1 MSDLERT
8 PEVSRE
14 GVERLRAKRGHEQVT
29 FDDVADHFEDFVQR
43 RPQVRQVIEQ
53 FAAFLAG
60 VEDVDHEHE
69 GHGPTLDAN

>member
-1 MSDLERT
+1 MD
-8 PEVSRE
+8 

-43 RPQVRQVIEQ
+43 RPQARVTIEA

-60 VEDVDHEHE
+60 VEDVDHEHD
-69 GHGPTLDAN
+69 GDGPTLEGN

>member
-1 MSDLERT
+1 MD
-8 PEVSRE
+8 
-14 GVERLRAKRGHEQVT
+14 GVDRLRAKRGHEQVT
-29 FDDVADHFEDFVQR
+29 FDDVADHFEDFVRR
-43 RPQVRQVIEQ
+43 RPEARATIEQ

>member
-1 MSDLERT
+1 LSVD
-8 PEVSRE
+8 

-43 RPQVRQVIEQ
+43 RPEARATIEA
-53 FAAFLAG
+53 FAAFLAR

>member
-1 MSDLERT
+1 MSLD
-8 PEVSRE
+8 

-29 FDDVADHFEDFVQR
+29 FDDVADHFEDFVKR
-43 RPQVRQVIEQ
+43 RPEARATIEA

-69 GHGPTLDAN
+69 GHGPTLDAS